1 MKKNETRYSA
11 TKVISFAALLAMQTM
26 PSSLFAQVVKGQKT
40 GTEVTKSAKS
50 EIYIKIDGI
59 KGEADKMQLVAAAEG
74 SCIFKNSANA
84 LFMVDAATGD
94 MKPVSEAEYNGMQN
108 AVKKNGK
115 ITFPPNNGSTKVQD
129 YYLKFDF
136 KETLRIMGIDKQKH
150 IVLQTANGENI
161 YLEPTT
167 GDMRHCA
174 SGKHFKDAVIL

>member
-11 TKVISFAALLAMQTM
+11 TKVISFAALLAMQAM
-26 PSSLFAQVVKGQKT
+26 PNSLHAQAATGQKQ
-40 GTEVTKSAKS
+40 EVTKAARS
-50 EIYIKIDGI
+50 EIFIKINGI

-94 MKPVSEAEYNGMQN
+94 MKPVTEAEYNGMQN

-174 SGKHFKDAVIL
+174 NGKHFKDAVIL

>member
-26 PSSLFAQVVKGQKT
+26 PSSLFAQVVKGQKPS
-40 GTEVTKSAKS
+40 TEATKAAKS
-50 EIYIKIDGI
+50 EIYIKINGL
-59 KGEADKMQLVAAAEG
+59 KEAGDMQLVAASEG

-108 AVKKNGK
+108 AVLKNGR
-115 ITFPPNNGSTKVQD
+115 ITFPPRNGSTKVQD
-129 YYLKFDF
+129 FFLKLDF
-136 KETLRIMGIDKQKH
+136 KETLKIMGIDKQKH
-150 IVLQTANGENI
+150 IVLQTVSGENI

-174 SGKHFKDAVIL
+174 TGKHFKDAVLN

>member
-50 EIYIKIDGI
+50 DFFLKINGL
-59 KGEADKMQLVAAAEG
+59 KYADNMQLVAASEG
-74 SCIFKNSANA
+74 SCIFKSSANA

-115 ITFPPNNGSTKVQD
+115 ITFPPNNGSAKVQD
-129 YYLKFDF
+129 VHIKIEF

-161 YLEPTT
+161 YLEPST
-167 GDMRHCA
+167 GDMIRCA
-174 SGKHFKDAVIL
+174 NGKHYGSAVLK